1 MQATGYSRPATTARV
16 RMIAQIWLNGLGS
29 LSKSMVVA
37 WRGQHRQ
44 GAYRPVQMSLVLR
57 PPNVPAYVDPI
68 IIPRLAIIRLD
79 HQQMPLYLH
88 NSLTRS
94 KERFEPLDP
103 GRVTMY
109 ACGPTVYNPPHI
121 GNARAAVVYD
131 VLFRV
136 LQRHYDNVI
145 YARNITDVDD
155 KINAAALSEGVPIET
170 ITTRYIDVYHR
181 DMRGLGVLSPVIE
194 PRATHHIGAII
205 SMIERLIDEGY
216 AYTAAGHALFHVP
229 AFERYGELSGR
240 VLEDMIAG
248 ARVEVEPW
256 KRDPADFVLWK
267 PSDDTAPGWDSP
279 WGLGRPGWHIECSAM
294 TEQHLGTTIDV
305 HGGGNDLKF
314 PHHENEIAQSMCS
327 HGGAPFAKYWV
338 HNGFVE
344 IDSEK
349 MSKSVGNVLLVE
361 NLLKRFPGEAIR
373 MALIQARYREPINWN
388 DSLVDQAKSQLDR
401 MYGALQRLEAVAL
414 SEPPVADAAFYRAM
428 DDDLNTALA
437 ISSLMESVTRA
448 NTAAGLAEQ
457 IQAKSE
463 LLGGGAELG
472 ILQQSPFDWFAGHAG
487 QDIDKEQVETLIA
500 LRDIARAEK
509 NWPRADEIRDE
520 LAAIGVQIQDG
531 PNGTEWRT

>member
-1 MQATGYSRPATTARV
+1 
-16 RMIAQIWLNGLGS
+16 MILE
-29 LSKSMVVA
+29 MD
-37 WRGQHRQ
+37 
-44 GAYRPVQMSLVLR
+44 
-57 PPNVPAYVDPI
+57 PPNVPASVDPI
-68 IIPRLAIIRLD
+68 IIPRLATTRLD
-79 HQQMPLYLH
+79 RQQMSLYLH

-136 LQRHYDNVI
+136 LRRHYDNVI

-155 KINAAALSEGVPIET
+155 KINSAALSEGVPIET
-170 ITTRYIDVYHR
+170 ITARYIEVYHR

-194 PRATHHIGAII
+194 PRATHHIGVII
-205 SMIERLIDEGY
+205 TMIERLIDAGY
-216 AYTAAGHALFHVP
+216 AYAAEGHALFHVP

-240 VLEDMIAG
+240 TLEDMIAG
-248 ARVEVEPW
+248 HRVEVEPW

-267 PSDDTAPGWDSP
+267 PSDDAAPGWDSP
-279 WGLGRPGWHIECSAM
+279 WGRGRPGWHIECSAM
-294 TEQHLGTTIDV
+294 AEQHLGTTIDI

-314 PHHENEIAQSMCS
+314 PHHENEIAQSVCS
-327 HGGAPFAKYWV
+327 HDGAPFARYWV

-349 MSKSVGNVLLVE
+349 MSKSIGNVLLVE
-361 NLLKRFPGEAIR
+361 NLLQRFPGEAVR

-388 DSLVDQAKSQLDR
+388 DDLVDQAKSQLDR
-401 MYGALQRLEAVAL
+401 MYGALQRLESVTPSGAPLAN
-414 SEPPVADAAFYRAM
+414 AAFYRAM

-437 ISSLMESVTRA
+437 ISSLMETVTRA
-448 NTAAGLAEQ
+448 NTATALDEQ
-457 IQAKSE
+457 MQAKSE
-463 LLGGGAELG
+463 LLAGGAELG
-472 ILQQSPFDWFAGHAG
+472 ILQQSPSDWFAGRPG
-487 QDIDKEQVETLIA
+487 QNIDKEQVETLIA
-500 LRDIARAEK
+500 LRDTARAEK
-509 NWPRADEIRDE
+509 NWSRADDIRDQ
-520 LAAIGVQIQDG
+520 LAALGVQIQDG